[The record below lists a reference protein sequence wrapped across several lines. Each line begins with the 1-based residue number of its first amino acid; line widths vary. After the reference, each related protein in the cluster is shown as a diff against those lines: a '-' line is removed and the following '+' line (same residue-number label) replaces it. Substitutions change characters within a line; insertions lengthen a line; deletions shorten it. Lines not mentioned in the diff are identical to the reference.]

1 MQCHTGTEA
10 DFMPISILNKTVEVI
25 GVAPKKFH
33 GMDRF
38 EARKVILEDLKK
50 DKFLVSEKEYE
61 STLPYGDRS
70 DQILEPL
77 LTDQWYVDAK
87 TLAKPAIEAVK
98 RGEIQFVPTNWEK
111 TYFQWMNNIQDWCV
125 SRQLWWGHRIPIWYD
140 ESNKPHAG
148 FSEKDVRERHN
159 LKGNLRQEEDV
170 LDTWFSSSLWTF
182 ATLGWPEKNKK
193 LSLFHPTTTL
203 VTGFDIIFFW
213 VARMIM
219 MTKHFMKEVPFKE
232 VYITG
237 LIKDENG
244 QKMSKSK
251 GNILDP
257 IDLIDGVSLEELLTK

>member
-98 RGEIQFVPTNWEK
+98 SGEIQFVPTNWEK

-159 LKGNLRQEEDV
+159 LKGKLRQEEDV

-182 ATLGWPEKNKK
+182 ATMGWPEKNKK

-203 VTGFDIIFFW
+203 VTGFDIIFFLGGKNDHDDQ
-213 VARMIM
+213 ALHERSSI
-219 MTKHFMKEVPFKE
+219 
-232 VYITG
+232 
-237 LIKDENG
+237 
-244 QKMSKSK
+244 
-251 GNILDP
+251 
-257 IDLIDGVSLEELLTK
+257 